1 MVLPERETPAPLAPL
16 MRDIM
21 EYGILSPLIVRPCG
35 DNNYI
40 VLKGR
45 RILRAV
51 WELQNNG
58 HEKKVRWLPCYVIE
72 SDGPISDLTL
82 FLMLH
87 SHDPFSPGDFERALA
102 SIEHAENQLPT
113 SS

>member
-1 MVLPERETPAPLAPL
+1 MAFPEREKPAPLAPL
-16 MRDIM
+16 MHDIL
-21 EYGILSPLIVRPCG
+21 EYGILSPLVVRPCG

-72 SDGPISDLTL
+72 SDGPLMDLKL

-102 SIEHAENQLPT
+102 SIEQAENQLPAIK
-113 SS
+113 